1 MPSLVL
7 LVGLGESEREQLRS
21 WVGGIEPSIA
31 FRQVDMLSQLG
42 PLEEGVGVCLGILR
56 LLERQHKP
64 WREVAMFRGLLPDT
78 APLLVL
84 IPRGQSALIR
94 RCVEAGADDYWILP
108 FNQEVFM
115 PRLQVLLEWAAAT
128 ETAQEARVAR
138 DLEISEQ
145 QKASRLMSLLEEFFQ
160 KMGGEGSS
168 SRGDSTLLGGRWKMI
183 RNLGGGSY
191 GEVWRVEHFET
202 GEWAV
207 AKIPH
212 SIKSNPRFMQEASI
226 LKCLADH
233 PHSVRLLEIAHDGG
247 KVVLIQEFADGK
259 TLQELLEE
267 GMEEKEKETAFLQLV
282 QVLAYAHDRNVMHRD
297 VKPDNIIVQASGG
310 LKLLDFGTGKHLS
323 GESSSSTIIGSRP
336 YMSPEQI
343 NGQSC
348 LASDVWALGVI
359 LYALTTGLIPFY
371 YDNDKALMD
380 AILECEPDR
389 PSSLEEGVSS
399 ELERI
404 ILKCLEKNP
413 ENRYGTAGEL
423 LGDLLKTF
431 PSFGNG
437 EVLSF

>member
-1 MPSLVL
+1 MSCVIIT
-7 LVGLGESEREQLRS
+7 VGLGDLEREQLQS
-21 WVGGIEPSIA
+21 WVRRIA
-31 FRQVDMLSQLG
+31 SSVDFRHVGMWSQLG
-42 PLEEGVGVCLGILR
+42 PLEEGLSVCLGVLR
-56 LLERQHKP
+56 LLEGQYKP
-64 WREVAMFRGLLPDT
+64 WREVSMLRRRLPDS

-84 IPRGQSALIR
+84 IPEGQSALIR
-94 RCVEAGADDYWILP
+94 RCVKAGADDYWILP
-108 FNQEVFM
+108 FNEEVFM

-128 ETAQEARVAR
+128 ETARGTRVDGDR
-138 DLEISEQ
+138 DPGEQ
-145 QKASRLMSLLEEFFQ
+145 QKGAWLMSLLEEFFQ
-160 KMGGEGSS
+160 KMGGEGSLP
-168 SRGDSTLLGGRWKMI
+168 RTDSTLLGGRWKMI

-191 GEVWRVEHFET
+191 GEVWQVEHFET
-202 GEWAV
+202 GERAV

-267 GMEEKEKETAFLQLV
+267 GMEGREKETAFLQLV
-282 QVLAYAHDRNVMHRD
+282 QVLAYAHDQNIMHRD
-297 VKPDNIIVQASGG
+297 IKPDNIIVQASGG

-343 NGQSC
+343 NGRSC

-359 LYALTTGLIPFY
+359 LYALATGLIPFY

-380 AILECEPDR
+380 AILDCEPDR
-389 PSSLEEGVSS
+389 PSTLEEGISP
-399 ELERI
+399 ELERV
-404 ILKCLEKNP
+404 ILKCLEKKP

-431 PSFGNG
+431 PSFGDG
-437 EVLSF
+437 EVLKF